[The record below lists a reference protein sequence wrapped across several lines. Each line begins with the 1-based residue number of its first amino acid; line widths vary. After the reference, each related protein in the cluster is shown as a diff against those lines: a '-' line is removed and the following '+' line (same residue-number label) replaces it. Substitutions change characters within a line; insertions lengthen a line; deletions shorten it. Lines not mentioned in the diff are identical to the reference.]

1 MKAHPSWSYYI
12 MLKQFNEKYADTP
25 LGRLEMKKPLS
36 AYSFPQLEL
45 TLGYRGCITCSESC
59 VSYISVVLYDTEET
73 KTHTL
78 NMFIPVIYLGDILP
92 NFGHISWPMTRFM
105 CYPDYADMMFPA
117 WHEDKDVRD
126 IMFDCVCR
134 NVFAKNNCPDRIKNK
149 LRLLSDTIGNSNVAC
164 MVGSDYYGY
173 NSIGCHRLVRTAL
186 VTPFIIRRIIFTR
199 GHSYYFRHTLS
210 DTKYATDKYIQP
222 DNFY

>member
-12 MLKQFNEKYADTP
+12 MLKQFNERYADTP

-45 TLGYRGCITCSESC
+45 TLGYRGCITCSDGC
-59 VSYISVVLYDTEET
+59 VSYISIVLYDTEET

-78 NMFIPVIYLGDILP
+78 NMFIPMIYIGNLLP

-105 CYPDYADMMFPA
+105 CYPDYADMMFPV
-117 WHEDKDVRD
+117 WHEDKEVKDL
-126 IMFDCVCR
+126 MFDCVCR

-149 LRLLSDTIGNSNVAC
+149 LRVLSDIIGNSNVRC
-164 MVGSDYYGY
+164 MVGSSYYGY
-173 NSIGCHRLVRTAL
+173 DSMGCHRLVRTSL
-186 VTPFIIRRIIFTR
+186 VTPFRIKRIIFTR
-199 GHSYYFRHTLS
+199 GHSYHFMHTLS